1 MPLNSSPLP
10 PNAGATTPSVG
21 ADGPQRVPRSER
33 WRAVGAQFMQRAR
46 ETLQFA
52 VRRTT
57 DVRLTQ
63 VAGSLT
69 FVTVLSMV
77 PLLAVALSLFT
88 AFPLFAEFR
97 SSIEKNLL
105 SGMLPQQYAPTLLRY
120 LNNFTSKAGG
130 LTAMG
135 LAFLLFTALSMV
147 LTVDRVFND
156 IWRVSRRRRLLRSVL
171 LYWCLLTLGPLVI
184 GAMLSATSW
193 VLSMSGGLTRRLP
206 EALLAVLEFTPF
218 VLGLCALAVAYV
230 VVPNR
235 KVLWRDA
242 FIGALVAALLG
253 EAMRA
258 GFSWYVKAGTVST
271 IYGAF
276 AVFPLFLIWIYLSWL
291 TVLFGAAVAA
301 TVPMLRS
308 TRFADETR
316 AGNQFV
322 TAVALLRALLLARA
336 GTGNEGLALD
346 VLARAVRCPTD
357 DAERLLRQ
365 LEELGYVAPLDGIRR
380 GSWLLICDPDQTNLT
395 ALFKRMAVDPDN
407 LLVQDDPDG
416 LARWLTGGLQSDWIA
431 QPLSKVL

>member
-1 MPLNSSPLP
+1 MNSSSPTPDIDVTATQDLP
-10 PNAGATTPSVG
+10 
-21 ADGPQRVPRSER
+21 RRER
-33 WRAVGAQFMQRAR
+33 WHACFAQFMQRAR

-52 VRRTT
+52 VRRTA

-69 FVTVLSMV
+69 FASVLSMV

-97 SSIEKNLL
+97 TALEKNLL

-120 LNNFTSKAGG
+120 LNNFTAKAGG

-135 LAFLLFTALSMV
+135 LVFLLFTALSMV

-156 IWRVSRRRRLLRSVL
+156 IWRVTRRRRLLQSML

-184 GAMLSATSW
+184 GAMFSATSW
-193 VLSMSGGLTRRLP
+193 VLSVSGGLTRQLP

-235 KVLWRDA
+235 KILWRDA

-258 GFSWYVKAGTVST
+258 GFAWYVKAGTVST

-276 AVFPLFLIWIYLSWL
+276 AVFPLFLMWIYLSWL

-308 TRFADETR
+308 TRFTDETR

-322 TAVALLRALLLARA
+322 TAVALLRVLLIGRAGAGMEGMTLDQLARTA
-336 GTGNEGLALD
+336 
-346 VLARAVRCPTD
+346 RCPAD
-357 DAERLLRQ
+357 DTERLLMQ
-365 LEELGYVAPLDGIRR
+365 LEELGYVARLSGTRR
-380 GSWLLICDPDQTNLT
+380 GSWLLFCDPEQTNLS
-395 ALFKRMAVDPDN
+395 ALFKRLAVDPDN

-416 LARWLTGGLQSDWIA
+416 LARWLARGIQSDWIT
-431 QPLSKVL
+431 QPLTKIL